1 MCLLFLPFPS
11 LGLELLQLKD
21 VTEGRPSAQSSL
33 ATMQGILTDTLQEK
47 VALFEELERLRHIL
61 ERTRELNVSVTRT
74 PPPLATCTR

>member
-1 MCLLFLPFPS
+1 
-11 LGLELLQLKD
+11 
-21 VTEGRPSAQSSL
+21 
-33 ATMQGILTDTLQEK
+33 MQGILTDTLQEK